1 MKTTNNKG
9 FTLIELLV
17 VIAIMGILRG
27 KDLGGIVSPL
37 LGLVDVW
44 VAVRA
49 EETRALAASELAA
62 GIANM
67 CDKPCLILDSLPDA
81 MQYTANQANAEDL
94 IVVTGSFY
102 VVGPALRWLK
112 S

>member
-1 MKTTNNKG
+1 
-9 FTLIELLV
+9 
-17 VIAIMGILRG
+17 MGLLRG
-27 KDLGGIVSPL
+27 KDLEGIVSAL

-44 VAVRA
+44 IAVRA
-49 EETRALAASELAA
+49 EETRAIAASELAA

-67 CDKPCLILDSLPDA
+67 CDKPCLILDSLPDT
-81 MQYTANQANAEDL
+81 MQYTANQANTEDL